1 MHLLPSTHALAV
13 LTSLASASHTTWTAH
28 DVQRSKSAD
37 LTLCTWHLEID
48 GDSNSTSTCHFEVAS
63 PAGVDCGQEPL
74 GDHNVCTGAGALV
87 VGGGHSDQGFV
98 VVVAVDEARGEQA
111 YFGFADADLDAA
123 VAIPAQ
129 QASVYPIGSYRSGDD
144 NNNGSGAGAGDDGDG
159 DGDGDKKGKKKNK
172 RLQRRWQQQQ
182 QQEKEEEA
190 DVDAAAAVVWMVSNM
205 YRHTDPSTHAVN
217 ISFSI
222 HDDDIARPGLA
233 SCELNLAAPAG
244 ADLATWQWYDQKCE
258 GSDYYASWGYLP
270 AGDAG
275 IMTLVNP
282 ARDSNAYFGFAN
294 INSVQDLGS
303 AGPNPVSPC
312 NCG

>member
-1 MHLLPSTHALAV
+1 MHLPTTTHALSA
-13 LTSLASASHTTWTAH
+13 LSALAALVSASHTTWTAH

-37 LTLCTWHLEID
+37 ATLCTWHLEID
-48 GDSNSTSTCHFEVAS
+48 NDNSTSTSTCHFEVGS
-63 PAGVDCGQEPL
+63 PAGVDCGQQPL
-74 GDHNVCTGAGALV
+74 GDRNVCAGGDGDGGGGLGLV

-98 VVVAVDEARGEQA
+98 VVVAVDEGRGVQA
-111 YFGFADADLDAA
+111 YFGFADADLDGA

-129 QASVYPIGSYRSGDD
+129 EASVYPVGSNRSD
-144 NNNGSGAGAGDDGDG
+144 NDGDNG
-159 DGDGDKKGKKKNK
+159 GGDKEGKKKMRK

-182 QQEKEEEA
+182 EKGDADA
-190 DVDAAAAVVWMVSNM
+190 DVDAAAVWMVSNM
-205 YRHTDPSTHAVN
+205 YRRTDPSTHAVN
-217 ISFSI
+217 MSFFI
-222 HDDDIARPGLA
+222 HDDDDDVAHPGLA